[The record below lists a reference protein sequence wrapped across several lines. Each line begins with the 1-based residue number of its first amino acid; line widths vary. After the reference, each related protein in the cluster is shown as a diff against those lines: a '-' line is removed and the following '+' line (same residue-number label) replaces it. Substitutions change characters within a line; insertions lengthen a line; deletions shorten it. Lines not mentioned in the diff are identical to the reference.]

1 MIRLARQNDFSV
13 QRCIEKQFWSCYWVN
28 QSKSI
33 LTTVIRTR
41 WQSQNRT
48 CANTEAV
55 IYLEKF
61 NSVPFEDSGKPAT
74 THAQAGEPFPKRISS
89 LRWRSGKTPNLSSL
103 FHLSY
108 QRPPTRHVGHS
119 KQRLLSHRLIRLR
132 QLRAAHSTV
141 YQLEVHAILSHGQF
155 PHGSAAASD

>member
-1 MIRLARQNDFSV
+1 M
-13 QRCIEKQFWSCYWVN
+13 
-28 QSKSI
+28 

-61 NSVPFEDSGKPAT
+61 NSVPFEDSGKPAA

-108 QRPPTRHVGHS
+108 QRPPTRHDGHS
-119 KQRLLSHRLIRLR
+119 KQRPLSHRLIRLWPVWR
-132 QLRAAHSTV
+132 HRRNSVPCRA
-141 YQLEVHAILSHGQF
+141 
-155 PHGSAAASD
+155 